1 MRVIRQQKRAHLPVI
16 NIRTKIDYTP
26 LTGGLDNLHTALT
39 IPNGR
44 MLYGFNFEEK
54 FGRQGYHRI
63 SGHERYDGQPQPH
76 QAVYYILYFDHSTAE
91 IVTGEQVAGA
101 TAMADVASATL
112 LSGAWDNNG
121 VGFLVLTNVSGSFVS
136 GEDILVSSISRAK
149 ASGTNE
155 LGTMGDENYAASYL
169 AAVTYTRDQITTVPG
184 SGSILG
190 IGVYLGVV
198 YAVRNATDGQT
209 SAIYKG
215 SSSGWTLLKGGL
227 IPGGAWKFDVS
238 NFTGSAKTLTLFG
251 CDGKNDP
258 IAYDGT
264 AVSRIRGVW
273 DTVATST
280 SSVTI
285 GTGTKDFVLTEAD
298 RDYEVD
304 EEITAWDDTNAANFM
319 AGKVLTWTSA
329 TKTVSV
335 DVTTTGGSGTISAWT
350 VGRTDFEDKPTSLL
364 NFKDHLFLKFPLGQ
378 LKTSDIGDPFLF
390 TTTAAL
396 FGMGYEITGLLPLK
410 GDVLAVFGAS
420 DISLLSGTSQ
430 IDWAMDVFATTSGA
444 LENTAIEVAGIGIIA
459 NMSGIKSL
467 QAMQAY
473 GGYEASTFS
482 RDISRVYASISTKI
496 VGAAPQVE
504 SQQYRLYC
512 NDGVVLVGTIITP
525 NAAVTPNDCAFS
537 LLDYNRTVSCVTG
550 GLLSNGEGV
559 IFFGTDDGYVM
570 RDGVGSSFDGEAIV
584 SALMLPFNHFK
595 SPSNH
600 KRFRKVM
607 VEMTASETVEISF
620 KQVFDYSGGEYPSS
634 INQTMIALGEGGILN
649 ISKFNE
655 CRFSMPFQAQ
665 GEADLSGSG
674 RNMGLLIW
682 HESAVDPSFVLQG
695 VLIHY
700 SINGMVR

>member
-1 MRVIRQQKRAHLPVI
+1 MRVIRHQKRAHIPAV
-16 NIRTKIDYTP
+16 NISTKIDYTP

-63 SGHERYDGQPQPH
+63 NGHERYDGRPQPH
-76 QAVYYILYFDHSTAE
+76 RAVYYILYFDQSTAE
-91 IVTGEQVAGA
+91 IAAGDHVAGA
-101 TAMADVASATL
+101 AAMADVVSATL
-112 LSGAWDNNG
+112 LSGAWISNG
-121 VGFLVLTNVSGSFVS
+121 AGFLVLTNVSGNFVH

-155 LGTMGDENYAASYL
+155 LGTMGEENYSSNYQ
-169 AAVTYTRDQITTVPG
+169 AAVTYTRSQITTVPG

-190 IGVYLGVV
+190 IGVYRGVV
-198 YAVRNATDGQT
+198 YAVRNSADGQT
-209 SAIYKG
+209 AAIYGG

-227 IPGGAWKFDVS
+227 IPGGTWKFDVS

-258 IAYDGT
+258 VAYDGT
-264 AVSRIRGVW
+264 TVSRIRGVW

-280 SSVTI
+280 SAVTI
-285 GTGTKDFVLTEAD
+285 GTGLNSFVLTEVD
-298 RDYEVD
+298 RDYAID
-304 EEITAWDDTNAANFM
+304 EEITVWDDTNAANFM

-329 TKTVSV
+329 TKTLSIT
-335 DVTTTGGSGTISAWT
+335 VTTTGGSGTISAWT

-364 NFKDHLFLKFPLGQ
+364 NFKDHLFLTFPSGQ

-410 GDVLAVFGAS
+410 GDVLAVFGAA

-430 IDWAMDVFATTSGA
+430 VDWALDVLSTTSGA

-482 RDISRVYASISTKI
+482 RDIVQAYASISTKI
-496 VGAAPQVE
+496 VGAAPQSE

-512 NDGVVLVGTIITP
+512 NDGAVLVGTIITP
-525 NAAVTPNDCAFS
+525 NAAVTPNDCSFS
-537 LLDYNRTVSCVTG
+537 LLDYDRVISCVAG
-550 GLLSNGEGV
+550 GLSASGEGA
-559 IFFGTDDGYVM
+559 IFFGTDNGYVM
-570 RDGVGSSFDGEAIV
+570 RDGVGTSFDGDVII

-595 SPSNH
+595 APSNH
-600 KRFRKVM
+600 KRFRKVI
-607 VEMTASETVEISF
+607 VELAALRSIDISF
-620 KQVFDYSGGEYPSS
+620 KQVFDYSDGEYPSS
-634 INQTMIALGEGGILN
+634 INQVMTAMGEGGIMN

-655 CRFSMPFQAQ
+655 CMFSMPVQAQ

-674 RNMGLLIW
+674 RNMSLLIW